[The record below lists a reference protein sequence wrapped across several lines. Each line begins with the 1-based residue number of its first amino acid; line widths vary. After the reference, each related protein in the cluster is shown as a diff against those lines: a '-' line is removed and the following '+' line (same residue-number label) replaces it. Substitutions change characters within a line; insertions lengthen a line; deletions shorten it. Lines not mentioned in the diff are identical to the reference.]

1 VIHFKQSSYLING
14 CAQNT
19 CFTLILGIT
28 GVFATLQT
36 EMLSM

>member
-1 VIHFKQSSYLING
+1 
-14 CAQNT
+14 
-19 CFTLILGIT
+19 LGIT